1 MKQNPFSLYD
11 FLGYFIPGTT
21 LIYVVYIINTC
32 KSLSKVTF
40 TTIIDS
46 FPKLQFE
53 GIIFIMIL
61 GYLIGHVFSYLSS
74 ITVEKYAVWRYG
86 YPSRYLLDMKIPRY
100 FEHFKTVKGCFWGII
115 MIIVLLPTMILDLL
129 LGNLLGFKSF
139 YTKKLD
145 DVLCIIVKAKVNKL
159 TELLGISSVKGLP
172 EKYAEATDF
181 FRIVQHYTYDNSKN
195 HQNKFT
201 NYVALYG
208 FLRTLTLIFN
218 LIFWYLIVHLFFVEL
233 TTVLFILIL
242 SISLSAYVLF
252 MAFMKFYRRYT
263 LEGFMVLVSDKEVK

>member
-21 LIYVVYIINTC
+21 LIYVVYIINSC
-32 KSLSKVTF
+32 RSLKEVTF
-40 TTIIDS
+40 TTIIES

-53 GIIFIMIL
+53 GIVFIMIM

-86 YPSRYLLDMKIPRY
+86 YPSRYLLDMTSPKY
-100 FEHFKTVKGCFWGII
+100 FDHFKTFRGCFWGIV

-139 YTKKLD
+139 YTQKLD
-145 DVLCIIVKAKVNKL
+145 DVLCKLVKAKVNKL
-159 TELLGISSVKGLP
+159 TQLLGISLVKGLP
-172 EKYAEATDF
+172 DRYGEVTDF

-233 TTVLFILIL
+233 TSLLFILIIT
-242 SISLSAYVLF
+242 ISLVAYILF
-252 MAFMKFYRRYT
+252 MSFMKFYRRYT
-263 LEGFMVLVSDKEVK
+263 LEGFMVLVVDKEIK